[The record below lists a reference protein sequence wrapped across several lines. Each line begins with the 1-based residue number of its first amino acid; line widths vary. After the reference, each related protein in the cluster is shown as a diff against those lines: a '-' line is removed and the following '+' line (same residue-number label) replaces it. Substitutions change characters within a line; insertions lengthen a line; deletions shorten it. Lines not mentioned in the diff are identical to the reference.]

1 MLHTAAAAAAAAA
14 TAAASRRR
22 KPDLP
27 AFDKLHIELWIKR
40 VEAAYQR
47 EGITNAK
54 DKFAFVESSI
64 GVDISPTINEF
75 LFGDATAD
83 NWVRFLEQ
91 LRSEFGRSKAQRVA
105 AILDDL
111 KRDGHRPSQ
120 LLAHLRERSKDVTL
134 DDVLKEKIL
143 RALPADIRR
152 TMQSQMH
159 LLDADEVAELAD
171 AHFDQQGRQLNSTAG
186 NAEINA
192 VVEKTDDENS
202 INAINR
208 RPNNGRS
215 RGGYANAPS
224 TTRTNAPPRSGP
236 AAASSAPHPQ
246 GNAGRQTQASTP
258 GAEKLCTFHRRYG
271 DQARTCQ
278 TGCSLF
284 NAFMANKRSG
294 NGRGGRQ

>member
-1 MLHTAAAAAAAAA
+1 M
-14 TAAASRRR
+14 
-22 KPDLP
+22 
-27 AFDKLHIELWIKR
+27 
-40 VEAAYQR
+40 
-47 EGITNAK
+47 
-54 DKFAFVESSI
+54 
-64 GVDISPTINEF
+64 
-75 LFGDATAD
+75 
-83 NWVRFLEQ
+83 
-91 LRSEFGRSKAQRVA
+91 
-105 AILDDL
+105 
-111 KRDGHRPSQ
+111 
-120 LLAHLRERSKDVTL
+120 

-143 RALPADIRR
+143 RALPADICR
-152 TMQSQMH
+152 TMQSQMY
-159 LLDADEVAELAD
+159 LLNADDVAELAD

-208 RPNNGRS
+208 RPNNGRN

-284 NAFMANKRSG
+284 DAFMANKRSG